1 MLKSL
6 MYRIA
11 NTIKFSCLPIITKC
25 SMNACAQNQYLI
37 IACRFVF
44 ETWYTISNKN
54 VSSLLS
60 ALFMYS
66 LKILFIS
73 CRYFE
78 EDFLVSE
85 KSNES
90 ISLNVHLRYFDD
102 FFSTIKNICWYHH

>member
-37 IACRFVF
+37 IAYRFVF

-54 VSSLLS
+54 VPSLLS

-66 LKILFIS
+66 LKKILFKS

-85 KSNES
+85 KGYES
-90 ISLNVHLRYFDD
+90 INVHLRYFDG
-102 FFSTIKNICWYHH
+102 FFSTIKYICWYHL